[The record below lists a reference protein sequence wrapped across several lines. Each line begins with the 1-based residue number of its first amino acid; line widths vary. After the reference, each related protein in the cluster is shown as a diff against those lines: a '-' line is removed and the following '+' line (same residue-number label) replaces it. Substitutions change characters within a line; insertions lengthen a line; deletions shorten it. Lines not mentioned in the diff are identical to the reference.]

1 MSATTLAEALA
12 AARRRLAAAGIAEA
26 AQAARLLIGGVL
38 GLSSTAFV
46 TDGARVLASS
56 EKAEIDAALTRRAAR
71 EPVHRILGRRA
82 FSRLDLALSPDTLE
96 PRPDTEILVDT
107 LVPHARRMVAGGGCR
122 ILDLGTG
129 TGAICLALLDL
140 VPGST
145 GVGADLSAGAL
156 ETARRN
162 ADINGVAGRFET
174 VESDWFAAVTGDFD
188 IIVSNPPYIVRSV
201 VGTLDEDVRLYDPIL
216 ALDGGEDGLD
226 AYRAIAAGAG
236 GHLRENGL
244 VAYEIGYDQKES
256 VTAIMREKGFARL
269 EAVRDFGGNDRVLVF
284 RLAANSATAKKRLGI
299 VKEAR

>member
-1 MSATTLAEALA
+1 MSGVTLAGMLA
-12 AARRRLAAAGIAEA
+12 EARRRLAEAGIAEA
-26 AQAARLLIGGVL
+26 AQEARALVGGLL

-46 TDGARVLASS
+46 TDGARVLEDGEVSAI
-56 EKAEIDAALTRRAAR
+56 EAALARRAAR

-82 FSRLDLALSPDTLE
+82 FSRLDLLLSPETLE

-107 LVPHARRMVAGGGCR
+107 LVPHARRMVAEKGSCR

-140 VPGST
+140 VPGAV
-145 GVGADLSAGAL
+145 GVGADLSPGAL

-162 ADINGVAGRFET
+162 ADINGVADRFEA
-174 VESDWFAAVTGDFD
+174 VESDWFSAVTGAFD

-201 VGTLDEDVRLYDPIL
+201 VGMLDEDVRLYDPIL

-226 AYRAIAAGAG
+226 AYRTIAAGVG
-236 GHLRENGL
+236 DHLRENGL

-256 VTAIMREKGFARL
+256 VTALMHEKGFVHV
-269 EAVRDFGGNDRVLVF
+269 EAVKDFGGNDRVLVF
-284 RLAANSATAKKRLGI
+284 SKPAVA
-299 VKEAR
+299 

>member
-1 MSATTLAEALA
+1 MSGNTLAEVLS
-12 AARRRLAAAGIAEA
+12 AARRRLSEAGINDAAGD
-26 AQAARLLIGGVL
+26 ARALIMGLL
-38 GLSSTAFV
+38 
-46 TDGARVLASS
+46 
-56 EKAEIDAALTRRAAR
+56 ALTPTSFITEGGRILDRAERQVIDDAVERRIRR

-82 FSRLDLALSPDTLE
+82 FSRLDLALSPETLE

-107 LVPHARRMVAGGGCR
+107 LVPHAQRILAETGGCR

-140 VPGST
+140 VPGAT

-162 ADINGVAGRFET
+162 AELNGIADRFET
-174 VESDWFAAVTGDFD
+174 VESDWFAAVAGAFD

-236 GHLRENGL
+236 DHLRENGL
-244 VAYEIGYDQKES
+244 VAYEIGYDQKDQ
-256 VTAIMREKGFARL
+256 VTAIMHENGFARIA
-269 EAVRDFGGNDRVLVF
+269 AVEDFGGNDRVLVF
-284 RLAANSATAKKRLGI
+284 SKATML
-299 VKEAR
+299 

>member
-1 MSATTLAEALA
+1 MSGVTLAEALA
-12 AARRRLAAAGIAEA
+12 AARRRLSEAGIPDA
-26 AQAARLLIGGVL
+26 AQDARLLIAGIL
-38 GLSSTAFV
+38 QLSSTAFV
-46 TDGARVLASS
+46 LDGARLLDPSEQAAIDAVLA
-56 EKAEIDAALTRRAAR
+56 RRAAR

-82 FSRLDLALSPDTLE
+82 FSRLDLALSPETLE

-107 LVPHARRMVAGGGCR
+107 LVPYARAMVAGGGCR

-145 GVGADLSAGAL
+145 GVGADCSAGAL
-156 ETARRN
+156 ETARHN
-162 ADINGVAGRFET
+162 ADINGIADRFET
-174 VESDWFAAVTGDFD
+174 VESDWFSAVTGVFD

-201 VGTLDEDVRLYDPIL
+201 VGTLDGDVRLYDPIL

-236 GHLRENGL
+236 DHIRENGL
-244 VAYEIGYDQKES
+244 VAYEIGYDQKDA
-256 VTAIMREKGFARL
+256 VTAIMRENGFARI

-284 RLAANSATAKKRLGI
+284 SKAKA
-299 VKEAR
+299 V

>member
-1 MSATTLAEALA
+1 MSGVTLAGMLA
-12 AARRRLAAAGIAEA
+12 EARRRLAEAGIAEA
-26 AQAARLLIGGVL
+26 AQEARALVGGLL

-46 TDGARVLASS
+46 TDGARVLEDGEVSAI
-56 EKAEIDAALTRRAAR
+56 EAALARRVAR

-82 FSRLDLALSPDTLE
+82 FSRLDLLLSPETLE

-107 LVPHARRMVAGGGCR
+107 LVPHARRMVAERGGCR

-140 VPGST
+140 VPGTT
-145 GVGADLSAGAL
+145 GVGADLSPGAL

-174 VESDWFAAVTGDFD
+174 VESDWFSAVTGAFD

-201 VGTLDEDVRLYDPIL
+201 VGTLDEEVRLHDPIL

-256 VTAIMREKGFARL
+256 VTALMRDKGFARL
-269 EAVRDFGGNDRVLVF
+269 EAVKDFGGNDRVLVF
-284 RLAANSATAKKRLGI
+284 SKPAVA
-299 VKEAR
+299 